1 MKILANFEKM
11 RMWSILLAVLGAS
24 MVSCSNIL
32 DEENV
37 DCSVEYRVKFKY
49 DHNMKFADAF
59 ANEVRSVTLYAFD
72 QEGKFVYQ
80 RTEQGDILGEDGY
93 SMPVEVKAGDYRF
106 ITWAG
111 LEGEES
117 FSVPVLTPGVSTIDE
132 LTCRM
137 NRIST
142 RSDGTAIVNEDLKP
156 LWHGDVVEHSFTSR
170 ATMEQ
175 VLTIPLVKNTNNVR
189 IVLQHLSGLPVEVE
203 NFTFTITDRNGWMDY
218 DNSLLEDEQLTYHAW
233 RTDDGVAEMN
243 PDGSRALTSIGVAIA
258 ELTVGRLVMENDPIL
273 TITNQEGE
281 KVLSIPLIDYALL
294 VKGYYNRNM
303 DNQEYLDRQDEF
315 NMTFFLDENDRWV
328 DSYIIINSWKVVL
341 NKSDLS

>member
-11 RMWSILLAVLGAS
+11 RVWSILLTVLGAS
-24 MVSCSNIL
+24 LVSCSNIL
-32 DEENV
+32 DEEDV

-93 SMPVEVKAGDYRF
+93 SMPVEVEAGDYRF

-156 LWHGDVVEHSFTSR
+156 LWHGDVVQHSFTSR
-170 ATMEQ
+170 AAMVQE
-175 VLTIPLVKNTNNVR
+175 LTIPLVKNTNNVR
-189 IVLQHLSGLPVEVE
+189 IVLQHLSGSPVEVE
-203 NFTFTITDRNGWMDY
+203 KFTFTITDENGLMDY
-218 DNSLLEDEQLTYHAW
+218 DNTLLNDEPLTYYAW
-233 RTDDGVAEMN
+233 RTDDGVADLN
-243 PDGSRALTSIGVAIA
+243 ADGSRAQTTIGVAIA
-258 ELTVGRLVMENDPIL
+258 ELTVGRLVLENNPIL
-273 TITNQEGE
+273 NITNDKGE
-281 KVLSIPLIDYALL
+281 LVLSIPLIDYALL
-294 VKGYYNRNM
+294 VKGYYNRDM
-303 DNQEYLDRQDEF
+303 SDQEYLDRQDEF

-328 DSYIIINSWKVVL
+328 DSYIVINSWKVVL
-341 NKSDLS
+341 SEEDLY

>member
-1 MKILANFEKM
+1 MKILASFEKM
-11 RMWSILLAVLGAS
+11 RMWSLMLAVLGAS
-24 MVSCSNIL
+24 FTSCSNIL

-72 QEGKFVYQ
+72 QDGKFVYQ

-93 SMPVEVKAGDYRF
+93 TMPVEVEAGDYRF

-111 LEGEES
+111 LEGDES

-137 NRIST
+137 NRTST
-142 RSDGTAIVNEDLKP
+142 RSDGTAIVTEDLKP

-170 ATMEQ
+170 AATEQ
-175 VLTIPLVKNTNNVR
+175 VLTVPLIKNTNNVR
-189 IVLQHLSGLPVEVE
+189 IVLQHLSGSPVEVDK
-203 NFTFTITDRNGWMDY
+203 FTFTITDRNGWMDY
-218 DNSLLEDEQLTYHAW
+218 DNSLLEDEKLTYYAW
-233 RTDDGVAEMN
+233 RTDDGVAELN
-243 PDGSRALTSIGVAIA
+243 PDGSRAQTSIGVAIA
-258 ELTVGRLVMENDPIL
+258 ELTVGRLVLENDPIL
-273 TITNQEGE
+273 TITNDLGE

-294 VKGYYNRNM
+294 VKGHYNRNM

-315 NMTFFLDENDRWV
+315 NMTFFLDEDDTWV

-341 NKSDLS
+341 NNEDLN